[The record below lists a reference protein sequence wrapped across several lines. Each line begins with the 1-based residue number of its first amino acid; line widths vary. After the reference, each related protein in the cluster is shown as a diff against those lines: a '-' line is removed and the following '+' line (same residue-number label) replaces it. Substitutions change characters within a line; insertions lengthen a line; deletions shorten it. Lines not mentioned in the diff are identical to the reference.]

1 MMPEKYRRY
10 RRYNFRHKETITT
23 VLTESGEYFEVA
35 KEAMLEARKRIE
47 EFIKKDPF
55 FYSTL
60 EPYDCKGHIVE
71 RMCRASKLA
80 GVGPMAAVA
89 GTIAGYAVE
98 RMVEEGASFAV
109 VDNGGDIA
117 MYIDEPLTIGVY
129 AGGEKSIA
137 FRIEPEDKVKAVCT
151 SSGRIGPSIS
161 FGDADAATVFGY
173 DASFADAFATAL
185 GNAIK
190 AHYGKQEIQKALESF
205 WEKAKRY
212 VTAAVVIKDGVVAM
226 AGEVPEIAAA
236 RIDADLIT
244 RG

>member
-1 MMPEKYRRY
+1 MMSVRY
-10 RRYNFRHKETITT
+10 RKYHFRHKETITT
-23 VLTESGEYFEVA
+23 VLAESDEYFEVA
-35 KEAMLEARKRIE
+35 KKAMLEARKKIE
-47 EFIKKDPF
+47 DFIKRDPF

-60 EPYDCKGHIVE
+60 EPYDCQGKIVE

-129 AGGEKSIA
+129 AGSKKSIA
-137 FRIEPEDKVKAVCT
+137 FIIEPEDRIKAVCT

-161 FGDADAATVFGY
+161 FGDADAATIFGY
-173 DASFADAFATAL
+173 DASVADAFATAL

-190 AHYGKQEIQKALESF
+190 AHYGKQEIEEALESF
-205 WEKAKRY
+205 WENARRY
-212 VTAAVVIKDGVVAM
+212 VTAAVVIKDGIVAM
-226 AGEVPEIAAA
+226 AGRVPEIVAA
-236 RIDADLIT
+236 RIGADLIT

>member
-1 MMPEKYRRY
+1 MRSAVRY
-10 RRYNFRHKETITT
+10 RRYHFRHRETITT
-23 VLTESGEYFEVA
+23 VLAESHEHFEVA
-35 KEAMLEARKRIE
+35 KKAMLEARKRIE
-47 EFIKKDPF
+47 DFIKRDPF

-60 EPYDCKGHIVE
+60 DPYDCEGEVVG
-71 RMCRASKLA
+71 RMCKASKLA

-98 RMVEEGASFAV
+98 RMVDEGASFAV

-129 AGGEKSIA
+129 AGSEKSIA
-137 FRIEPEDKVKAVCT
+137 FRIEPEDRIKAVCT

-173 DASFADAFATAL
+173 DASVADAFATAL

-190 AHYGKQEIQKALESF
+190 ANYGRQEIQEALEAF
-205 WEKAKRY
+205 WSSARKH
-212 VTAAVVIKDGVVAM
+212 VTAALVIKDGIMAVA
-226 AGEVPEIAAA
+226 GDIPEIVAA

>member
-1 MMPEKYRRY
+1 MMSAVRY
-10 RRYNFRHKETITT
+10 RRYHFRHRETITT
-23 VLTESGEYFEVA
+23 VLAEGDEYFEVA
-35 KEAMLEARKRIE
+35 KKAMLEARKRIE
-47 EFIKKDPF
+47 DFIKRDPF

-60 EPYDCKGHIVE
+60 EPYDCEGEVVG
-71 RMCRASKLA
+71 RMCEASKLA

-129 AGGEKSIA
+129 AGKEKSIA
-137 FRIEPEDKVKAVCT
+137 FRIEPEDRIKSVCT

-161 FGDADAATVFGY
+161 FGDTDAATVFGY
-173 DASFADAFATAL
+173 DASVADAFATAL

-190 AHYGKQEIQKALESF
+190 GHYGKEEIEEALKTF
-205 WEKAKRY
+205 WENAREHL
-212 VTAAVVIKDGVVAM
+212 TAAVVIKDGVVAL
-226 AGEVPEIAAA
+226 AGEVPEVVAAK
-236 RIDADLIT
+236 IDADLIT